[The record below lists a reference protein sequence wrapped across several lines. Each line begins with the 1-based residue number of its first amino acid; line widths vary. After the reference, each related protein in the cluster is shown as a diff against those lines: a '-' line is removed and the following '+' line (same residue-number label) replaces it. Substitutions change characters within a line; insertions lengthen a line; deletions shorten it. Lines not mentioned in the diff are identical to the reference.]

1 MAKAL
6 RHHFLKEIAGEF
18 VYDELF
24 NDAVHVMKSDS
35 AAEVRNQVS
44 DIELYPEGKV
54 RDVTLEDFLKKLSD
68 LKPDD
73 KSDTDSMNSE
83 DEMRIE

>member
-1 MAKAL
+1 M
-6 RHHFLKEIAGEF
+6 KEISGEF

-54 RDVTLEDFLKKLSD
+54 RDVTLADFMAKLSS
-68 LKPDD
+68 LRGDD
-73 KSDTDSMNSE
+73 KSDTDSMNSD